1 MSASKTKSFLEKGV
15 RKKVIHV
22 VLPEWITDSIS
33 KNKLQP
39 ISSYLLIRDKNYN
52 DISEYYGNPDNKWNS
67 DEDSISNEV
76 AEKEKGFTENEK
88 ENDHNSPNTIE
99 QKKKERGRVNLLKFK
114 STTKFVSKLPKAH
127 LI

>member
-1 MSASKTKSFLEKGV
+1 MK
-15 RKKVIHV
+15 
-22 VLPEWITDSIS
+22 
-33 KNKLQP
+33 
-39 ISSYLLIRDKNYN
+39 
-52 DISEYYGNPDNKWNS
+52 
-67 DEDSISNEV
+67 
-76 AEKEKGFTENEK
+76 K